1 VIRKR
6 FQRPIGDR
14 NTRWNSAEAI
24 DIQAIAP
31 MSRISGKET
40 NVGGTEEQLQ
50 RESIAAEQLQRK
62 RERDLKE
69 LLVWFQQNDKLPKEI
84 GKLKAPKDRLG
95 ISHPFHGST
104 PPTAHPKPSPTT
116 HLPIMRSLVGR
127 STRRLTSLHCSVYK
141 QAISNSQAS

>member
-62 RERDLKE
+62 RERDL
-69 LLVWFQQNDKLPKEI
+69 NYI
-84 GKLKAPKDRLG
+84 Y
-95 ISHPFHGST
+95 T
-104 PPTAHPKPSPTT
+104 
-116 HLPIMRSLVGR
+116 
-127 STRRLTSLHCSVYK
+127 
-141 QAISNSQAS
+141 